1 MDSTSLKEL
10 AHIALPLTTMI
21 LNLPSADLNAEPT
34 KFLISTPSSASV
46 KEASLT
52 SMESAEI
59 VNPMP
64 FTAQHPNHV
73 NASKDTF
80 LTTETVSLLLEL
92 QFPLDLFQFPPT
104 LVDLICFSL
113 TKNASVKKDSSLLVV
128 LAKNAPTEHTLML
141 LLESAESLVK
151 PVKSTTELQKLATVL
166 KTSIVLKE
174 SAAHALETPPMMPRP
189 KPADAP
195 QDIEIKEDSASLDA
209 E

>member
-21 LNLPSADLNAEPT
+21 LNSPSADLNAEPT

-52 SMESAEI
+52 SMESVEI
-59 VNPMP
+59 VNPML

-73 NASKDTF
+73 SASKDTF
-80 LTTETVSLLLEL
+80 LTMETVSPLPEL

-104 LVDLICFSL
+104 LVDLICISL
-113 TKNASVKKDSSLLVV
+113 TKSAFVKRDSTLLVV
-128 LAKNAPTEHTLML
+128 LAKNAPMEPISML
-141 LLESAESLVK
+141 LLESAELLVK
-151 PVKSTTELQKLATVL
+151 PVKSTTELPKPAIVL
-166 KTSIVLKE
+166 KISIVLKV

-189 KPADAP
+189 KHVDAP
-195 QDIEIKEDSASLDA
+195 QDTEIKEDSASLDA

>member
-21 LNLPSADLNAEPT
+21 LNSPSADLDAEPT
-34 KFLISTPSSASV
+34 KFLISTPLSVSV
-46 KEASLT
+46 KEDSLT
-52 SMESAEI
+52 LMESVEI
-59 VNPMP
+59 VNPML

-73 NASKDTF
+73 NVSKDTF
-80 LTTETVSLLLEL
+80 LTTETVSPLPEL

-113 TKNASVKKDSSLLVV
+113 IKNASVKKDSILLAV
-128 LAKNAPTEHTLML
+128 LAKNAPMEPISML
-141 LLESAESLVK
+141 LLESAELLVK
-151 PVKSTTELQKLATVL
+151 PVKFTTELPKPAIVL
-166 KTSIVLKE
+166 KISIVLKV

>member
-21 LNLPSADLNAEPT
+21 LNSPSADLNAEPT
-34 KFLISTPSSASV
+34 KFLISTPLSASV

-52 SMESAEI
+52 SMESVEI
-59 VNPMP
+59 VNLML

-73 NASKDTF
+73 NVSKDTF
-80 LTTETVSLLLEL
+80 LTTETVSLLPEL
-92 QFPLDLFQFPPT
+92 QFPLDLFQFPPA

-113 TKNASVKKDSSLLVV
+113 TKSVSVKKDSTLLAV
-128 LAKNAPTEHTLML
+128 LAKNAPMEPISML
-141 LLESAESLVK
+141 LLESAELLVK
-151 PVKSTTELQKLATVL
+151 PAKFTTELPKPAIVL

-174 SAAHALETPPMMPRP
+174 SAAHALETPLMMPRP